1 MTEFATRRSKKY
13 SYLSDDDKDSKIGK
27 DTKKCVIK

>member
-1 MTEFATRRSKKY
+1 MTEFATMRSKKY
-13 SYLSDDDKDSKIGK
+13 SYLSDDDNDSKIGK